1 MVMKAETFIN
11 KMNAKTANLDGLGGG
26 GFDALIQGDIGAVM
40 MACPAHPLIWS
51 YLFSYYDVGLSYDK
65 FVLVDWNVER
75 FPVENEDG
83 EVVFY
88 KLRYEE
94 KYQRVHVS
102 NSLNEF
108 SRMLEDWVF
117 KNYLECRINQGDDM
131 VKALERATTASEEI
145 THGLASYLSDKPKE
159 EVRIAKY
166 FKPVKPDTFRRKYKS
181 FSIKASRK
189 LFHELC
195 QLCKKI
201 ELYIENEQNY

>member
-51 YLFSYYDVGLSYDK
+51 YLFSYYDVGMGYDK
-65 FVLVDWNVER
+65 YVETVTIEKVKGKQ
-75 FPVENEDG
+75 VE
-83 EVVFY
+83 FTSY
-88 KLRYEE
+88 K
-94 KYQRVHVS
+94 RVYVS
-102 NSLNEF
+102 HSFNEF
-108 SRMLEDWVF
+108 ESMLSDWVF
-117 KNYLECRINQGDDM
+117 KNYLEYRINQGDDM
-131 VKALERATTASEEI
+131 VKALDRATTASEEI

-159 EVRIAKY
+159 EVRVAKY

>member
-1 MVMKAETFIN
+1 
-11 KMNAKTANLDGLGGG
+11 MNAKTANLDGLGGG

-40 MACPAHPLIWS
+40 MACPAHPLIWA
-51 YLFSYYDVGLSYDK
+51 YLFSYYDVGMGYDK
-65 FVLVDWNVER
+65 YVQTVSIEKVKGKRVELTS
-75 FPVENEDG
+75 
-83 EVVFY
+83 Y
-88 KLRYEE
+88 K
-94 KYQRVHVS
+94 RVYVS
-102 NSLNEF
+102 HSFNEF
-108 SRMLEDWVF
+108 ESMLSDWVF
-117 KNYLECRINQGDDM
+117 KNYLEYRINQGDDM
-131 VKALERATTASEEI
+131 VKALDRATTASEEI

-166 FKPVKPDTFRRKYKS
+166 FEPIKPDTFRRKYKS